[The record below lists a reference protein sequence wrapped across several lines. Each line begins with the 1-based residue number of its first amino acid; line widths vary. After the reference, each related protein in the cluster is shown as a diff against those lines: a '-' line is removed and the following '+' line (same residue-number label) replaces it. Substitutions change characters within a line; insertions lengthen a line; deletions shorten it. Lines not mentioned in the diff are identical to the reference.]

1 VSELLIIGER
11 LGGVKPSAAS
21 VGVILTGAVLQ
32 AEGRISRGSEIRIKE
47 RSLAPL
53 EKARG
58 FGMTPSTTKDPPRAI
73 KVNNDLFPLMTD
85 GLDRLKVLINSSTPI
100 IVMETS
106 EEMHAISLVR
116 AACAEL
122 KMSTFEWSIA
132 DGLVRSGMKESSEG
146 QKISLPAHNDQNT
159 IWTQAGRTV
168 AQMRSVLSPAGA
180 DADRM
185 ARAIALSTSGE
196 SAAASGSSIYNT
208 REPVQAL
215 ANMDSMT
222 LEAVFILK
230 DFHRHMDDPV
240 VVRRLRD
247 VGQKFAANRRTVI
260 ITAPQIAVPAELT
273 TLVEYFDLPLPDQ
286 ERLHELI
293 HEMFT
298 RLSKTYTLKLEL
310 DAAGVDAMST
320 NLRGLSE
327 EEAERAISQALVTR
341 YALCAE
347 SVTDVLD
354 AKKQL
359 LRHSGMLEFIE
370 ASDNMA
376 AVGGLENLKHW
387 LGQRRGAWEDAAREF
402 GLEPPRGM
410 IILGV
415 QGCGKSLCA
424 RAVAG
429 EWKLPLV
436 KFDTSAVYDK
446 YIGETEKRIRKVFQV
461 AEGLAPCV
469 LWIDELEKV
478 FAGSGP
484 DSASAD
490 AGVSSRLLASFLSW
504 MQDRKAAVFVAATCN
519 NVSVLPP
526 ELIRKGRFDE
536 LFFVDLPNQ
545 AERKQIFSIQLAK
558 RKRNP
563 AEFDLEKVASAAK
576 GYSGAEIDAAV
587 QGALYGAYSEKKPLA
602 TQFLLDALAQ
612 TVPLSITRAEEI
624 AALREWARTRAVPAS
639 AGPGAM

>member
-1 VSELLIIGER
+1 
-11 LGGVKPSAAS
+11 
-21 VGVILTGAVLQ
+21 
-32 AEGRISRGSEIRIKE
+32 
-47 RSLAPL
+47 
-53 EKARG
+53 
-58 FGMTPSTTKDPPRAI
+58 
-73 KVNNDLFPLMTD
+73 MTD

-100 IVMETS
+100 VVMETS
-106 EEMHAISLVR
+106 EETHAIAMVR
-116 AACAEL
+116 AACTEL
-122 KMSTFEWSIA
+122 NMATFEWSIA
-132 DGLVRSGMKESSEG
+132 DGLLRSGANTPGEA
-146 QKISLPAHNDQNT
+146 QKNSLQARIDQATN
-159 IWTQAGRTV
+159 WTHSQPRTALTLGGAEAARLARAMV
-168 AQMRSVLSPAGA
+168 ASVGA
-180 DADRM
+180 D
-185 ARAIALSTSGE
+185 T
-196 SAAASGSSIYNT
+196 SAAASAIYNT
-208 REPVQAL
+208 REPAQAL
-215 ANMDSMT
+215 ANMESMT
-222 LEAVFILK
+222 VEAVFILK

-240 VVRRLRD
+240 VIRRLRD
-247 VGQKFAANRRTVI
+247 VGQKFATNRRTVI
-260 ITAPQIAVPAELT
+260 ITAPEIAVPAELT
-273 TLVEYFDLPLPDQ
+273 TLVEYFDLPLPDR
-286 ERLHELI
+286 ERLHEII
-293 HEMFT
+293 HDTYT
-298 RLSKTYTLKLEL
+298 RLSKTYTLKLQL
-310 DAAGVDAMST
+310 DAAGVDAMSA
-320 NLRGLSE
+320 NLRGLTE
-327 EEAERAISQALVTR
+327 EEADRAISQALVTR
-341 YALCAE
+341 YALCPE
-347 SVTDVLD
+347 SVTDVLE

-504 MQDRKAAVFVAATCN
+504 MQDRKAPVFVAATCN
-519 NVSVLPP
+519 NVTVLPP

-545 AERKQIFSIQLAK
+545 SERKQIFAIQLAK
-558 RKRNP
+558 RKRNA
-563 AEFDLEKVASAAK
+563 AEFDLEKVAAAAR

-587 QGALYGAYSEKKPLA
+587 QGALYAAYSEKKPLS
-602 TQFLLDALAQ
+602 TQSLQDALSQ
-612 TVPLSITRAEEI
+612 TVPLSTTRAEEI
-624 AALREWARTRAVPAS
+624 AALRDWAKTRAVPAS
-639 AGPGAM
+639 AGEKAPPMQ

>member
-1 VSELLIIGER
+1 MS
-11 LGGVKPSAAS
+11 
-21 VGVILTGAVLQ
+21 
-32 AEGRISRGSEIRIKE
+32 
-47 RSLAPL
+47 
-53 EKARG
+53 
-58 FGMTPSTTKDPPRAI
+58 
-73 KVNNDLFPLMTD
+73 D

-100 IVMETS
+100 VVMETS
-106 EEMHAISLVR
+106 EEMRAVNMVR

-122 KMSTFEWSIA
+122 NMATFEWSIA
-132 DGLVRSGMKESSEG
+132 DGLLRSGSNAPPEPPKM
-146 QKISLPAHNDQNT
+146 AMHARVDQT
-159 IWTQAGRTV
+159 TVWTQAGRGPT
-168 AQMRSVLSPAGA
+168 QTRTVLSPGGAEGDRLARAVLSSIGA
-180 DADRM
+180 DA
-185 ARAIALSTSGE
+185 AP
-196 SAAASGSSIYNT
+196 AAAGNTIYNT

-215 ANMDSMT
+215 ANMESMT
-222 LEAVFILK
+222 VEAVFILK
-230 DFHRHMDDPV
+230 DFHRHMEDPI

-247 VGQKFAANRRTVI
+247 VGQKFSANRRTVV
-260 ITAPQIAVPAELT
+260 ITAPELTVPAELGH
-273 TLVEYFDLPLPDQ
+273 LVEYFDLPLPDRD
-286 ERLHELI
+286 RLHEI
-293 HEMFT
+293 IRETYT
-298 RLSKTYTLKLEL
+298 RLSKTYTLKLQL
-310 DAAGVDAMST
+310 DAAGVDAMSA
-320 NLRGLSE
+320 NLRGLTE

-341 YALCAE
+341 YALCPE
-347 SVTDVLD
+347 TVTDVIE

-359 LRHSGMLEFIE
+359 LRHSGMLDFVE
-370 ASDNMA
+370 ALDNMA
-376 AVGGLENLKHW
+376 SVGGLENLKHW
-387 LGQRRGAWEDAAREF
+387 LQQRRGAWEDAAREF

-504 MQDRKAAVFVAATCN
+504 MQDRKAPVFVAATCN
-519 NVSVLPP
+519 NVTVLPP

-558 RKRNP
+558 RKHNP
-563 AEFDLEKVASAAK
+563 AEFDLDNVAVAAK

-587 QGALYGAYSEKKPLA
+587 QGALYAAYSEKKPVT
-602 TQFLLDALAQ
+602 TQSLIDALGQ
-612 TVPLSITRAEEI
+612 TVPLSTTRAEEI
-624 AALREWARTRAVPAS
+624 ESLREWARTRAVHAS
-639 AGPGAM
+639 ARDSAV

>member
-1 VSELLIIGER
+1 MS
-11 LGGVKPSAAS
+11 
-21 VGVILTGAVLQ
+21 
-32 AEGRISRGSEIRIKE
+32 
-47 RSLAPL
+47 
-53 EKARG
+53 
-58 FGMTPSTTKDPPRAI
+58 
-73 KVNNDLFPLMTD
+73 D

-100 IVMETS
+100 VVMETA
-106 EEMHAISLVR
+106 EEIRAVNMVR
-116 AACAEL
+116 TACSAL
-122 KMSTFEWSIA
+122 NMATFEWSIA
-132 DGLVRSGMKESSEG
+132 DGLMRSGSGAPVEAQRASAQATTWAAAGGHAHTES
-146 QKISLPAHNDQNT
+146 
-159 IWTQAGRTV
+159 RT
-168 AQMRSVLSPAGA
+168 ALSPGGGEAARLAKAVMSSLGA
-180 DADRM
+180 DNA
-185 ARAIALSTSGE
+185 AVINSG
-196 SAAASGSSIYNT
+196 APGSIYNT

-215 ANMDSMT
+215 ANMESMT
-222 LEAVFILK
+222 VEAVFILK

-247 VGQKFAANRRTVI
+247 VGQKFSANRRTVI
-260 ITAPQIAVPAELT
+260 ITAPEITVPAELLK
-273 TLVEYFDLPLPDQ
+273 LVEYFDLPLPDRD
-286 ERLHELI
+286 RLREII
-293 HEMFT
+293 HETFT
-298 RLSKTYTLKLEL
+298 RLSKTYTLKLQL
-310 DAAGVDAMST
+310 DASGVDAASA

-341 YALCAE
+341 YALCPDT
-347 SVTDVLD
+347 VTDVIE

-359 LRHSGMLEFIE
+359 LRHSGMLEFID
-370 ASDNMA
+370 ASDNLA
-376 AVGGLENLKHW
+376 SVGGLENLKQW
-387 LGQRRGAWEDAAREF
+387 LAQRRGSWEDRAREF
-402 GLEPPRGM
+402 GLEPPKGM

-504 MQDRKAAVFVAATCN
+504 MQDRKAPVFVAATCN
-519 NVSVLPP
+519 NVTVLPP

-545 AERKQIFSIQLAK
+545 AERKQIFSIQLKK

-563 AEFDLEKVASAAK
+563 EDFDLDTVATAAN

-587 QGALYGAYSEKKPLA
+587 QTAMYAAYSSKKDVT
-602 TQFLLDALAQ
+602 TQALLDALKA
-612 TVPLSITRAEEI
+612 TVPLSTTRAEEI
-624 AALREWARTRAVPAS
+624 EALREWARTRAVPAS
-639 AGPGAM
+639 CGDRNQT

>member
-1 VSELLIIGER
+1 MSDGLER
-11 LGGVKPSAAS
+11 LK
-21 VGVILTGAVLQ
+21 I
-32 AEGRISRGSEIRIKE
+32 
-47 RSLAPL
+47 
-53 EKARG
+53 
-58 FGMTPSTTKDPPRAI
+58 
-73 KVNNDLFPLMTD
+73 
-85 GLDRLKVLINSSTPI
+85 LINSSTPI

-106 EEMHAISLVR
+106 EETRCVSMVR
-116 AACAEL
+116 AACSEL
-122 KMSTFEWSIA
+122 NMATFEWSIA
-132 DGLVRSGMKESSEG
+132 DGLLRSGAANAPLS
-146 QKISLPAHNDQNT
+146 QKMSA
-159 IWTQAGRTV
+159 QAGADPAAALGQIGHPAQART
-168 AQMRSVLSPAGA
+168 VLSP
-180 DADRM
+180 
-185 ARAIALSTSGE
+185 SSGE
-196 SAAASGSSIYNT
+196 SNRLARAMMSAMGVDTQPTAGGNSIYNT

-215 ANMDSMT
+215 ANMESMKV
-222 LEAVFILK
+222 EAVFILK
-230 DFHRHMDDPV
+230 DFHRHMDDPI

-247 VGQKFAANRRTVI
+247 VGQKFSTNRRTVV
-260 ITAPQIAVPAELT
+260 ITSPDITVPVELG
-273 TLVEYFDLPLPDQ
+273 TLVEYFDLPLPDLD
-286 ERLHELI
+286 RLHEII
-293 HEMFT
+293 HETFT
-298 RLSKTYTLKLEL
+298 RLSQNYTLKLQL
-310 DAAGVDAMST
+310 DAAGLDAMSA
-320 NLRGLSE
+320 NLRGLTE
-327 EEAERAISQALVTR
+327 EEAERAVSQALVTR

-347 SVTDVLD
+347 TITDVLE

-359 LRHSGMLEFIE
+359 LRHSGMLEFVE
-370 ASDNMA
+370 ATNNMES
-376 AVGGLENLKHW
+376 VGGLENLKHW
-387 LGQRRGAWEDAAREF
+387 LQQRRGAWEDSARDF

-410 IILGV
+410 IVLGV

-424 RAVAG
+424 QALAG

-446 YIGETEKRIRKVFQV
+446 FIGETEKRIRKVFQV

-504 MQDRKAAVFVAATCN
+504 MQDRKSPVFVAATCN

-545 AERKQIFSIQLAK
+545 SERRQILAIQLTK

-563 AEFDLEKVASAAK
+563 TEFDLDKISAAAK

-587 QGALYGAYSEKKPLA
+587 QAGLYAAYSEKKQLT
-602 TQFLLDALAQ
+602 TQLLIDALAQ
-612 TVPLSITRAEEI
+612 TVPLSATRAEEI

-639 AGPGAM
+639 ARDASPATA

>member
-1 VSELLIIGER
+1 
-11 LGGVKPSAAS
+11 
-21 VGVILTGAVLQ
+21 
-32 AEGRISRGSEIRIKE
+32 
-47 RSLAPL
+47 
-53 EKARG
+53 
-58 FGMTPSTTKDPPRAI
+58 
-73 KVNNDLFPLMTD
+73 MTD
-85 GLDRLKVLINSSTPI
+85 GLDRLKILINSSTPI
-100 IVMETS
+100 VVMETS
-106 EEMHAISLVR
+106 DEMRAVSMVR

-122 KMSTFEWSIA
+122 NMATFEWSIA
-132 DGLVRSGMKESSEG
+132 DGLLRSGTGAPPEG
-146 QKISLPAHNDQNT
+146 QKMSLQARIDQAAAWTHAGHTPAQT
-159 IWTQAGRTV
+159 RT
-168 AQMRSVLSPAGA
+168 VLSPGSGEADRLARAMMSSMGSESAGA
-180 DADRM
+180 AP
-185 ARAIALSTSGE
+185 
-196 SAAASGSSIYNT
+196 AAGAIYNT

-215 ANMDSMT
+215 ANMESMT
-222 LEAVFILK
+222 VEAVFILK

-247 VGQKFAANRRTVI
+247 VGQKFAANRRTVV
-260 ITAPQIAVPAELT
+260 ITAPELAVPAELGH
-273 TLVEYFDLPLPDQ
+273 LVEYFDLPLPDRD
-286 ERLHELI
+286 RLHDII
-293 HEMFT
+293 HETFT
-298 RLSKTYTLKLEL
+298 RLAKTYTLKLQL
-310 DAAGVDAMST
+310 DAAGVEAMSA
-320 NLRGLSE
+320 NLRGLTE

-341 YALCAE
+341 YSLCADTI
-347 SVTDVLD
+347 TDVLE

-376 AVGGLENLKHW
+376 SVGGLENLKHW
-387 LGQRRGAWEDAAREF
+387 LQQRRGAWEDSAREF

-410 IILGV
+410 IVLGV

-504 MQDRKAAVFVAATCN
+504 MQDRKAPVFVAATCN
-519 NVSVLPP
+519 NVTVLPP

-545 AERKQIFSIQLAK
+545 TERKQIFAIQLAK

-563 AEFDLEKVASAAK
+563 AEFDLEKAAAAAT

-587 QGALYGAYSEKKPLA
+587 QGALYAAYSGTKQLT
-602 TQFLLDALAQ
+602 TQSLLDALAQ
-612 TVPLSITRAEEI
+612 TVPLSTTRAEEI

-639 AGPGAM
+639 SPDAAFSRS